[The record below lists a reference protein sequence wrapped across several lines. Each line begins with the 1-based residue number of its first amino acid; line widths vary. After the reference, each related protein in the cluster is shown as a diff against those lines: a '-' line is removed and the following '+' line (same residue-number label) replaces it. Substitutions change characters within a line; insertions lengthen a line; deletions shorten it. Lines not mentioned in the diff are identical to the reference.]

1 MPSPLDIAHAA
12 MTAAP
17 DDDAARLRYFAALAD
32 AELVL
37 MLEAEAEGGR
47 IVPKLFPLTDGPVVL
62 AFDGDDRL
70 AAFAEGPVPYAAL
83 PGRVIARQL
92 AGQGVGLG
100 VNLGGDAAFLVP
112 PAALDWLAGTL
123 DRAPDRDTA
132 RPRAFRA
139 PGGLPRALLAALDA
153 KLARAGGIAAAAVLA
168 GVEYE
173 GGRQG
178 HLLAFL
184 DAAPGAEDALAR
196 AAAEALTFS
205 GVEAGEMDVAF
216 LAAADPAAQAM
227 LRAGLRIDLPAPAA
241 AAPAAPRPPGSDG
254 PPRLR

>member
-37 MLEAEAEGGR
+37 MLGAEAEGGQ
-47 IVPKLFPLTDGPVVL
+47 IVPKVFPLTDGPVVL

-112 PAALDWLAGTL
+112 PAALDWLAGT
-123 DRAPDRDTA
+123 
-132 RPRAFRA
+132 
-139 PGGLPRALLAALDA
+139 
-153 KLARAGGIAAAAVLA
+153 
-168 GVEYE
+168 
-173 GGRQG
+173 
-178 HLLAFL
+178 
-184 DAAPGAEDALAR
+184 
-196 AAAEALTFS
+196 
-205 GVEAGEMDVAF
+205 
-216 LAAADPAAQAM
+216 
-227 LRAGLRIDLPAPAA
+227 
-241 AAPAAPRPPGSDG
+241 
-254 PPRLR
+254 